1 MAFKQHHKDNW
12 NGNKQH
18 KDGLKM
24 WQPWRIL
31 NRQNKLRGGIDPE
44 KPHQATCSL
53 MLLYFTFTRSECKDC
68 HP

>member
-24 WQPWRIL
+24 WKPWRIL
-31 NRQNKLRGGIDPE
+31 NKQNKLRGNWPWQTPSSHLQRNIIVFYIYQ
-44 KPHQATCSL
+44 KWV
-53 MLLYFTFTRSECKDC
+53 
-68 HP
+68 